1 MKPPSGSFTLCVY
14 QVLISVEYGET
25 LFFLNILTSII
36 PTFTVKRQLG
46 IFIMAS
52 EAPEI
57 LYHYCSLET
66 LSKIVGDIM
75 ETRRIKRTTKSSAG
89 KKNQSEKPQDDKSY
103 TNDVLS
109 SFKRSKR
116 EFNDSIFV

>member
-1 MKPPSGSFTLCVY
+1 MMQCSQSPHQGALLYAFIRCLYPLSAGKHY
-14 QVLISVEYGET
+14 
-25 LFFLNILTSII
+25 FFLNILTSII

-52 EAPEI
+52 ETPEI

-89 KKNQSEKPQDDKSY
+89 KKTK
-103 TNDVLS
+103 
-109 SFKRSKR
+109 
-116 EFNDSIFV
+116 